1 MTAFPDEIST
11 DEYIGES
18 GQPDSLRDKWTHTPD
33 DDDLALE
40 IAKEWENRVMHLH
53 AQWYVWD
60 RGCWRLRAPQ
70 VLKYAIREQ
79 LREYRRYGIKLKM
92 AQINSIAQ
100 MLESDLFFP
109 DDDYTELENEQAKYI
124 NLANGMYNL
133 EKHRME
139 RSNPALRFTT
149 QLDFNYDAKAT
160 CPQFRRFLQTSL
172 TKEDNPEETDEA
184 MLQLVQ
190 EAMAYSMTSRTDLKS
205 SFWLVGKPDSGKSTM
220 IAFLREMMGSLHATI
235 DLNQMGTNRF
245 LLSSIVGKRVVTFTE
260 ASESSVLPDAL
271 YKAMVGGTDE
281 IYADVKNRPGI
292 AFKPVAKFWWAM
304 NAAPRMTDRSGAT
317 LNRLRVIYFPN
328 TVSADKRV
336 NNLLSILKK
345 ERAGVFNWLL
355 VGYQRLVERGAFTRP
370 NASEQWRENYR
381 LENDTELSFV
391 QSEAILDT
399 SNRVQAEHL
408 YNRYREWC
416 NVNGFKAKNANQ
428 AAKEWERLGFK
439 RTMSNG
445 RRFYHGLMLRNVEH
459 LLL

>member
-11 DEYIGES
+11 EEFIGES
-18 GQPDSLRDKWTHTPD
+18 GQPDSLRDKWSHTPD

-40 IAKEWENRVMHLH
+40 IAKEWGNRVMHLH
-53 AQWYVWD
+53 AQWYVWEK
-60 RGCWRLRAPQ
+60 GCWRLRAPQ
-70 VLKYAIREQ
+70 QLKYAVREQ

-100 MLESDLFFP
+100 MLESDLFFA
-109 DDDYTELENEQAKYI
+109 DEDYTELEAHQAKYI
-124 NLANGMYNL
+124 NLKNGMYHLGKNRL
-133 EKHRME
+133 EQH
-139 RSNPALRFTT
+139 NPALRFTS
-149 QLDFNYDAKAT
+149 QLDFNYDPKAT
-160 CPQFRRFLQTSL
+160 CPNFRRFLQTSL

-205 SFWLVGKPDSGKSTM
+205 SFWLVGKPNSGKSTM

-245 LLSSIVGKRVVTFTE
+245 LLSSIVGKRIVTFTE
-260 ASESSVLPDAL
+260 ASESIVLPDAL

-317 LNRLRVIYFPN
+317 LNRLRVICFPH
-328 TVSADKRV
+328 TLPTDKQVS
-336 NNLLSILKK
+336 NLDVILKK

-355 VGYQRLVERGAFTRP
+355 VGYQRLLERGAFTRP
-370 NASEQWRENYR
+370 NASEQWRENYA
-381 LENDTELSFV
+381 LENDTELTFV
-391 QSEAILDT
+391 QSEVELGTA
-399 SNRVQAEHL
+399 NRVQAESL
-408 YNRYREWC
+408 YSRYREWC
-416 NVNGFKAKNANQ
+416 DSNGFKAKNANQ
-428 AAKEWERLGFK
+428 VAKEWERLGFK

-445 RRFYHGLMLRNVEH
+445 RRFYHGLKLRNVES
-459 LLL
+459 LIF